1 MCGGCRC
8 VVGVCVWC
16 VWVCGVCRC
25 VVGVGVGWVGV
36 GWDGGVDGQAGMK
49 AEAGLGCETERD
61 KHCLKSEA
69 VCR

>member
-1 MCGGCRC
+1 MWGGCRC
-8 VVGVCVWC
+8 GVCVC
-16 VWVCGVCRC
+16 
-25 VVGVGVGWVGV
+25 V

-61 KHCLKSEA
+61 KHCLKSEV